1 MDPEILGHYEQGVE
15 LKRLAGG
22 GSRIEFAR
30 TRELL
35 ERHLPPAPARVL
47 DIGGGPGAYSAW
59 LAGGGYEVTLIDPV
73 PIHVSDATALAAR
86 SARPFTATLGDARDL
101 EQMDASFDVAL
112 LFGPLYHL
120 PERAERLRALSEA
133 TRVVRFGG
141 VVAVAAISRFA
152 SILDGMVNG
161 YLSDPRF
168 NAIVDE
174 DLREGTHRN
183 PTGDVEYFTTAYFHR
198 PDELPVELSEAGLVV
213 DAVYGVEGPGWLR
226 SEQWDDAAGREAILR
241 VARAVEGEPTVM
253 GVSAHLLA
261 VGHRPH

>member
-22 GSRIEFAR
+22 SSRIEFAR

-73 PIHVSDATALAAR
+73 PIHVSDAAALAAR

-168 NAIVDE
+168 NARRTSTVPMSCQLSCRRQGSSSTPCTASRDQGGCVPSS
-174 DLREGTHRN
+174 GTTPPAAKRS
-183 PTGDVEYFTTAYFHR
+183 F
-198 PDELPVELSEAGLVV
+198 
-213 DAVYGVEGPGWLR
+213 AVRAR
-226 SEQWDDAAGREAILR
+226 S
-241 VARAVEGEPTVM
+241 RA
-253 GVSAHLLA
+253 S
-261 VGHRPH
+261 RR